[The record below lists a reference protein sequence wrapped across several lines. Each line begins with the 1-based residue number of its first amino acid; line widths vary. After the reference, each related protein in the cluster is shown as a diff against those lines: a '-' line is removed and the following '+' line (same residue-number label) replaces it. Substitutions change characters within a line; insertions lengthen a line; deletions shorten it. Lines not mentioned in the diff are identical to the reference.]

1 MFGDKLKAMQALGSL
16 MKNKEQLAEAGER
29 IKAKIDAMRI
39 EGEAGGGAC
48 RAIVNGKMKLLDLT
62 LDPALLAGMAVDE
75 KTRDL
80 ATQLIKDAINDATEK
95 AQRRVQDEIS
105 KEAEELG
112 LGDLGGQI
120 GGFLS

>member
-1 MFGDKLKAMQALGSL
+1 MFNDKLKAMQALGSL
-16 MKNKEQLAEAGER
+16 MKNREQLEEAGER
-29 IKAKIDAMRI
+29 IKSKIESMRV

-48 RAIVNGKMKLLDLT
+48 RAVVNGKMKLMDLT
-62 LDPALLAGMAVDE
+62 LDPALLSGMAVDE

-95 AQRRVQDEIS
+95 AQKQVQELIQR
-105 KEAEELG
+105 EAEAMG

-120 GGFLS
+120 GGLLN